1 MNIDWTI
8 AGVIV
13 AFLGLIIAF
22 IQLKRTPK
30 KSDKPDASQ
39 KKHQDFTQ
47 STIQGETINAI
58 QDDNVEVNQTII
70 NNIRETIQEA
80 KTGKEESG
88 IHIPEF
94 ERAKKKIAA
103 HKARLRTYIYAVF
116 ASAKTNQ
123 LDSKLEVRH
132 VLDVI
137 EELIEVKDTVTLEE
151 LRIMKEENII
161 DFAYRE
167 DEVSL
172 NPYTRIQLKSKFYDK
187 IL

>member
-1 MNIDWTI
+1 MKIDWTI
-8 AGVIV
+8 VGVIV
-13 AFLGLIIAF
+13 AVLGLIIAY

-30 KSDKPDASQ
+30 KPAKPDPLQ
-39 KKHQDFTQ
+39 KKHQDFRQ

-58 QDDNVEVNQTII
+58 QGDNVEVNQTII

-80 KTGKEESG
+80 KQEKEESS
-88 IHIPEF
+88 IYIPEF

-116 ASAKTNQ
+116 ASAKANQ
-123 LDSKLEVRH
+123 LDSRLEIRH
-132 VLDVI
+132 VLDIV
-137 EELIEVKDTVTLEE
+137 EELIKVKDTVTLEE
-151 LRIMKEENII
+151 LKIMKEENII
-161 DFAYRE
+161 DFAIRE

-172 NPYTRIQLKSKFYDK
+172 SPYTRIQLKSKFYAK